1 MLVER
6 VFRDGP
12 LVMGEGVGGGIFE
25 LQHQIPCMDFFRPKH
40 EYFLGLTG
48 VHEFFFI

>member
-12 LVMGEGVGGGIFE
+12 LVMGEGVGGGGIFE
-25 LQHQIPCMDFFRPKH
+25 LQHQIPCMNFFRPKH
-40 EYFLGLTG
+40 EYF
-48 VHEFFFI
+48 